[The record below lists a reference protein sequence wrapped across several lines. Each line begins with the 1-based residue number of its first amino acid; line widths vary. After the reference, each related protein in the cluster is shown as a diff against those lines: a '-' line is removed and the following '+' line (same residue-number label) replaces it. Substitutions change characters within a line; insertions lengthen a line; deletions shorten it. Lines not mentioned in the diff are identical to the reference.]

1 MSVPSSNTDPVDQPL
16 SDSSCMRLRQ
26 RRNVLLPQPD
36 GPMMA
41 VTVFVGKKTEV
52 SFTAILRPNNALSRR
67 VSMRTI
73 ALSGRL
79 TSSGPCSIRG
89 APWDDAPAATVTT
102 GTGTAGATA
111 GTLARRAIGRSDR
124 GLVAKALPGCPAR
137 RQGQGEDQ
145 RHEDERRRPGDPV
158 PVFERSR
165 RVSIDQET
173 ETLHRLAN
181 RRREVQVAERREQQR
196 RGLAGNTGYRD
207 ECASDDATHGRA
219 GHDRERRSP
228 ARVSQRQGRFS

>member
-1 MSVPSSNTDPVDQPL
+1 MSVPSSKTDPVDQPL

-26 RRNVLLPQPD
+26 RRNVLLPHPD
-36 GPMMA
+36 GPIIA

-52 SFTAILRPNNALSRR
+52 SFTAI
-67 VSMRTI
+67 MRTI

-89 APWDDAPAATVTT
+89 APWDDVPAATVTT
-102 GTGTAGATA
+102 GSGTAGAAA

-137 RQGQGEDQ
+137 RQGKGEDQ

-173 ETLHRLAN
+173 
-181 RRREVQVAERREQQR
+181 
-196 RGLAGNTGYRD
+196 
-207 ECASDDATHGRA
+207 
-219 GHDRERRSP
+219 
-228 ARVSQRQGRFS
+228 